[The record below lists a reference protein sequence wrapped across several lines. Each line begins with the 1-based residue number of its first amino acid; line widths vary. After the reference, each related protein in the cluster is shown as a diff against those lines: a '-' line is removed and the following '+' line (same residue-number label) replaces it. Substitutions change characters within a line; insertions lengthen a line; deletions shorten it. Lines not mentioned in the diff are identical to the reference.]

1 MGRRLRGS
9 APWPLDID
17 LAFDPHEERDLHGR
31 WTAGELHALDTWV
44 AKRGGVRRIQ
54 HGDLNEDFSSALA
67 KLPESKGDLYRGV
80 KGVGAERHANL
91 NVGDTVHWNEPRSAS
106 TDLKQ
111 AFAFGTN
118 LYRIQDS
125 HGRVVAGE
133 GLPNAYEKE
142 AILPPGDY
150 EVASRDDTA
159 KVRANRKLWPVSIVT
174 LRPKRTGLDLAFD
187 PAEPRDARGRWVD
200 DVAVWSRPKDSGL
213 DKYLTGTLKNTVYP
227 DENHLTLYHGSPHE
241 FGDGDAI
248 EPGHPGNFV
257 KRMKHVYAT
266 TDLAAAKRY
275 SKGGHVYEVRP
286 TGPFGHRQDAK
297 NAEYASEWPFQVL
310 RKITDKSLD
319 LANPVTRP
327 TVVVAT
333 RRTKVDE
340 DGVVRQ
346 IAVLLRTGARFK
358 RLSTDY
364 DFEVENIAKLLA
376 PWGIRADAVEMAL
389 RLTHKEGGGRRGTAH
404 SPNARLAEAGAK
416 LDDQIRE
423 VRDDDVYFRAAYL
436 ANAALRMQTAV
447 DDGATKREALA
458 KERNYYQ
465 MHEEAR
471 KGRLRA
477 VAQVSTAAEFY
488 GPLVGWYLNP
498 LKNNEA
504 ECIAANGHNFYAEQ
518 GTVIGLPGSVHNR
531 CGCYAGP
538 PWEGAAMVDDVFA
551 NLRSL
556 RPTGS
561 TAKFKLR
568 ESRTA

>member
-67 KLPESKGDLYRGV
+67 KLPESTGDLYRGV

-91 NVGDTVHWNEPRSAS
+91 NVGDTVHWDEPRSAS

-174 LRPKRTGLDLAFD
+174 LRPKSTGLDLAFD
-187 PAEPRDARGRWVD
+187 PTEPRDAEGRWD
-200 DVAVWSRPKDSGL
+200 DPLL
-213 DKYLTGTLKNTVYP
+213 DGGDKHMLVRELLKAQSYEGQSYIGHGATVQ
-227 DENHLTLYHGSPHE
+227 DRIDQIKKAENES
-241 FGDGDAI
+241 GDGGAWIRAHWDEIKDKPIRVLSNGWVAD
-248 EPGHPGNFV
+248 GHHRIMVAQERG
-257 KRMKHVYAT
+257 
-266 TDLAAAKRY
+266 
-275 SKGGHVYEVRP
+275 VRTLP
-286 TGPFGHRQDAK
+286 
-297 NAEYASEWPFQVL
+297 
-310 RKITDKSLD
+310 ITDKKYDTD
-319 LANPVTRP
+319 LANPATRP

-358 RLSTDY
+358 RLSG
-364 DFEVENIAKLLA
+364 DFALEVDGITKLLA
-376 PWGIRADAVEMAL
+376 PWGIRSEAVRMAL
-389 RLTHKEGGGRRGTAH
+389 GLTHKEGGGRRGTAH
-404 SPNARLAEAGAK
+404 SPNARLAEAGVD
-416 LDDQIRE
+416 LDDQIRD
-423 VRDDDVYFRAAYL
+423 VRDADVYFRAAYL
-436 ANAALRMQTAV
+436 ANAALRMQATMS
-447 DDGATKREALA
+447 DGGTQRDALRRE
-458 KERNYYQ
+458 RTYYL

-471 KGRLRA
+471 RGRLKA
-477 VAQVSTAAEFY
+477 VAQVRGAAEWY

-498 LKNNEA
+498 LKKNEA

-538 PWEGAAMVDDVFA
+538 PWEGAGMVDDVFS
-551 NLRSL
+551 NLRLL

-561 TAKFKLR
+561 TAKFKLK